1 MSVNV
6 PMNKAQKDKD
16 VAQKLQLYGIFEAF
30 SDGKI
35 PSVSHFPPF
44 ISNYA
49 DDTRSL
55 MFYNVNFA
63 THQMRR

>member
-30 SDGKI
+30 SEGKI
-35 PSVSHFPPF
+35 PSVSHITLISSF
-44 ISNYA
+44 I
-49 DDTRSL
+49 DDTRSW
-55 MFYNVNFA
+55 MVHNA
-63 THQMRR
+63 